1 MLSLKLF
8 YMVCLE
14 GVLGLGWV
22 WVVGG
27 WCQGGMVFGIFKKE
41 VGVRVRKGK
50 GEGGRGK
57 RAYRV
62 GLDVR
67 ADHAG
72 AQVAGL
78 VRGDEV
84 GCEG

>member
-57 RAYRV
+57 V
-62 GLDVR
+62 GI
-67 ADHAG
+67 
-72 AQVAGL
+72 
-78 VRGDEV
+78 
-84 GCEG
+84 